1 MNVTRNWA
9 YALKGKRNISA
20 RQPAQQN
27 DQIFGV
33 FHYQKGGFYE
43 SLLCCMSA
51 SSGVERWQFTVSHIL
66 NAPAVD
72 GEGNVY
78 LSCFN
83 GRVYCLDG
91 ASGQV
96 HWQTPTTG
104 KNVNVPVLDHQG
116 RLVVPDLGSQ
126 MSQIRCFDTASGRL
140 LWQTPTGGHT
150 YAPIISDGCVVYS
163 TGMGK
168 GGGGVL
174 SCVSLRNGEVLW
186 QISSEHYMFH
196 PVIQGGVIYIGSRG
210 ALRAYDLRE
219 SHLLATLSLPKD
231 ITVNAKLL
239 LHNNTLYFGD
249 EDGLCYAVEI
259 TTSPSIQFHPYWQ
272 YQTADEVAAQP
283 VSVQDT
289 VAFLSKDGSMHFVE
303 AQSGILTKQV
313 KLKTKN
319 DIGGMH
325 YCNHRLCVAHGR
337 ELLCY
342 DVRR

>member
-1 MNVTRNWA
+1 MNITRNWV
-9 YALKGKRNISA
+9 YALKGKRSIRA

-27 DQIFGV
+27 GQTFGV

-43 SLLCCMSA
+43 SVLCCMSA

-66 NAPAVD
+66 NTPAVD
-72 GEGNVY
+72 EEGNVY

-83 GRVYCLDG
+83 GRIYCLDS

-104 KNVNVPVLDHQG
+104 KNVNVPVPDHRG

-150 YAPIISDGCVVYS
+150 YAPTISDGYVVYG

-174 SCVSLRNGEVLW
+174 SCVSVENGAILW
-186 QISSEHYMFH
+186 QIPSEHYLFH

-210 ALRAYDLRE
+210 ELRAYNLQEGR
-219 SHLLATLSLPKD
+219 LLATLSLPKD
-231 ITVNAKLL
+231 IPINAHLL
-239 LHNNTLYFGD
+239 LHNHTLYFGD
-249 EDGLCYAVEI
+249 TDGLCYAVQI
-259 TTSPSIQFHPYWQ
+259 TTSPSVQFHSYWQ

-283 VSVQDT
+283 VTIQDT
-289 VAFLSKDGSMHFVE
+289 VAFLSKDGIIHFVE
-303 AQSGILTKQV
+303 AQTGTLVKQV

-319 DIGGMH
+319 DIGGMYYH
-325 YCNHRLCVAHGR
+325 NDRLYVAHGR

-342 DVRR
+342 DV